1 MIFIVGCVS
10 VKKEQSNQSFMV
22 STNNDI
28 SSNQHWHKGN
38 IVYVANGYTD
48 HMGLIDKSVYAVD
61 GSPDVIDSDGNGLM
75 RRHDDIDKWADQGG
89 WAVIEGYYVEIQP

>member
-1 MIFIVGCVS
+1 MNLTFGKNIFFASLMLMIFIVGCVS

-38 IVYVANGYTD
+38 IVYVANGYRD

-61 GSPDVIDSDGNGLM
+61 GSPDVIDSRSM
-75 RRHDDIDKWADQGG
+75 
-89 WAVIEGYYVEIQP
+89 QPPINQNAISQ